1 MLSAHDPNWF
11 AEFIALKA
19 VYFENLG
26 NLILS
31 VEHVGSTAVPDLLA
45 KPTLDIDLVM
55 RDYSVFDEIA
65 AGLVRIGYV
74 HNGDQGIYQ
83 RESFK
88 PSDAVAPTVPRSTN
102 WMHHHL
108 YVCPVFG
115 KELQRHIRFREAL
128 RGSAN
133 LRREYEGI
141 RLNIASRADG
151 DRRRYAE
158 IKESECGDFFERV
171 LKQAEQAVRADRG
184 ENAAPAEQ
192 QRSTAQA

>member
-1 MLSAHDPNWF
+1 MLSTHDPDWF
-11 AEFIALKA
+11 AEFTALKT
-19 VYFENLG
+19 VYSETLG

-55 RDYSVFDEIA
+55 RDYSVFYAIVV
-65 AGLVRIGYV
+65 GLRGLGYV

-83 RESFK
+83 REAFK
-88 PSDAVAPTVPRSTN
+88 PNGAAAPNVLRSSG

-115 KELQRHIRFREAL
+115 KELRRHIRFRDAL
-128 RGSAN
+128 RADAD
-133 LRREYEGI
+133 LRREYETI
-141 RLNIASRADG
+141 KMNIANRSDG

-158 IKESECGDFFERV
+158 IKERECADFIERV
-171 LKQAEQAVRADRG
+171 LTQQDR
-184 ENAAPAEQ
+184 
-192 QRSTAQA
+192 